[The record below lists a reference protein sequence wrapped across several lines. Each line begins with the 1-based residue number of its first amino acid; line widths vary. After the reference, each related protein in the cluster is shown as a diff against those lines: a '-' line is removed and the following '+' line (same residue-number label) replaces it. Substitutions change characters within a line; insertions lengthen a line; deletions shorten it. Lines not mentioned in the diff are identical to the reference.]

1 MEKWKE
7 EIEKLLSHN
16 RTVDRWIIHDFV
28 WQNDDPTYGKLMEAM
43 SHLMAAM
50 KLLCTGPN
58 AISASEFKERMK
70 RSCAEAGLPREA
82 VNGLFA
88 WLEKQGPPRLDNRT
102 EETPD
107 EATNESPGDEE

>member
-1 MEKWKE
+1 MEKWRDD
-7 EIEKLLSHN
+7 IEKLLSTN
-16 RTVDRWIIHDFV
+16 RTIDRWIIHDFV
-28 WQNDDPTYGKLMEAM
+28 WNNDDPAHRTTMEAM

-58 AISASEFKERMK
+58 AISAPEFKERIK

-88 WLEKQGPPRLDNRT
+88 WLEKQGSPGLDNRT
-102 EETPD
+102 EEAPD
-107 EATNESPGDEE
+107 EATNEPPGDDE